1 MLAIITK
8 YIAPTNSRGSR
19 IRASASTGSVTIGYD
34 DEFDV
39 EKNHH
44 AAALALATKMGWEK
58 YGKLISGGTETG
70 FVFVFEPKA
79 CQLMRDALGNL
90 CQFVAGNRGNRDG
103 NPYAKPEMKDALT
116 ALHYDET
123 GQYSDQIPYDAAD
136 AYRIDVTE

>member
-1 MLAIITK
+1 MQAIITK
-8 YIAPTNSRGSR
+8 YIGPTNSRGSR
-19 IRASASTGSVTIGYD
+19 IKASASAGSVTIGYD
-34 DEFDV
+34 DALGV
-39 EKNHH
+39 EDNHH
-44 AAALALATKMGWEK
+44 AAALALAIKMGWEK

-123 GQYSDQIPYDAAD
+123 GAYPDGVPYNAAD
-136 AYRIDVTE
+136 SFKTTII